1 MEDKKNTIMIDGEEI
16 TKETYEKIR
25 KDAFEEYTKETIE
38 KIRKDAFE
46 EYKMEIQQLSDDKVK
61 R

>member
-1 MEDKKNTIMIDGEEI
+1 MEDKKNTVMIDGEEI

-25 KDAFEEYTKETIE
+25 KDAFEEY
-38 KIRKDAFE
+38 
-46 EYKMEIQQLSDDKVK
+46 KMEVQQLSDDKMK